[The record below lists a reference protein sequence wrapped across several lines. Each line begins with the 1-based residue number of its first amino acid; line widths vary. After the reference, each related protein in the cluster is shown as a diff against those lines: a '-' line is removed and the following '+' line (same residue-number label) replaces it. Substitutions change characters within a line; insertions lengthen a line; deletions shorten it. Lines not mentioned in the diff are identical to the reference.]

1 MKYSASQYDNIGC
14 GIESDAKW
22 TNVNPLYSDLVT
34 LNRLIGEG
42 VFSDSFSSYWILVV
56 VVTVL

>member
-1 MKYSASQYDNIGC
+1 LD
-14 GIESDAKW
+14 
-22 TNVNPLYSDLVT
+22 
-34 LNRLIGEG
+34 RLIGEG